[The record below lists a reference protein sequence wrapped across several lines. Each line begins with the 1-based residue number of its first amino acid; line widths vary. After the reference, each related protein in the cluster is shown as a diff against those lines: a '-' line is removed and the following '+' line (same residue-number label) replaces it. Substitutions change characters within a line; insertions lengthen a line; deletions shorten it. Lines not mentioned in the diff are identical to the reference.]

1 LTDTLKNWNN
11 ESNTSFFNSIKE
23 RIVKPPPFKERLSYA
38 IYRLQIQMNKLEQ
51 SGYNMQQ
58 QYDTLFK
65 KCTAAVMSK
74 DSQRAKMY
82 ANECSQIKKMVS
94 VILQS
99 QFAIERVSMRLKT
112 IEDFGNVAIEMG
124 PVANVISSLKGQL
137 SGVLPDVSY
146 KLGEIGESLNEMV
159 IGFGEATGITT
170 MDALQNE
177 ESVKILNEA
186 AAVAEN
192 QMRERFP
199 TLPET
204 PTPSTERHSESR
216 FTT

>member
-1 LTDTLKNWNN
+1 
-11 ESNTSFFNSIKE
+11 
-23 RIVKPPPFKERLSYA
+23 
-38 IYRLQIQMNKLEQ
+38 MNKLEQ
-51 SGYNMQQ
+51 SGNNMQQ
-58 QYDTLFK
+58 QYNTLFK
-65 KCTAAVMSK
+65 KCTAAVMNK
-74 DSQRAKMY
+74 DSQRANMY
-82 ANECSQIKKMVS
+82 ANECAQIKKMVS

-99 QFAIERVSMRLKT
+99 QFAIERVSIRIKT

-159 IGFGEATGITT
+159 IGFGEATGTT
-170 MDALQNE
+170 TIDALQNE

-204 PTPSTERHSESR
+204 PIPSTEKHSESR